1 MYTNIVDPLNN
12 QPVSLFSY
20 EGKQLLKKYVHTFQ
34 KNNITHT
41 FQTGGAE
48 EQTPLE
54 TKCSKPLYN
63 LTKTIT
69 DEIEEGCDIDTYSND
84 HQNSIN
90 FILTRG
96 LSDNLTSNER
106 KIEIYNRKELAKQI
120 SGTVINKLAKLGI
133 QGKTTILGPVEDIV
147 GLLMHFNEAKTDP
160 NLHELYNNLVIL
172 SVPATPE
179 NALES
184 QPSWTTDLNHD
195 FINCSIKDANNSDN
209 SFEGLDD
216 KCPIVLI
223 STEKNILKDA
233 KPFAILNPTRVTHC
247 EVQWVSKLLQKQ
259 NEKYDWVTYETNV
272 SDKPLYINCLLK
284 RSN

>member
-48 EQTPLE
+48 ETLE
-54 TKCSKPLYN
+54 VKCSKPLYG
-63 LTKTIT
+63 TDETIT
-69 DEIEEGCDIDTYSND
+69 DEIEKGCDIDTYSND
-84 HQNSIN
+84 HQNSID
-90 FILTRG
+90 FILNRG
-96 LSDNLTSNER
+96 LPDNLPYNER
-106 KIEIYNRKELAKQI
+106 KIEIYNRIELAKQI
-120 SGTVINKLAKLGI
+120 SGTVINKLAELGI

-247 EVQWVSKLLQKQ
+247 EVQWVRKLLQKQ